1 METPFR
7 ARGRTAD
14 VRRYSTGSWFALSG
28 EGAVALLPPSAGVA
42 SLQVLSGAL
51 NEGGIGAFIEALAL
65 ATGNS
70 VTSLPDFG
78 VAVIQADGMRV
89 AVRGSVS
96 ASDSGTDAPPLSGAG
111 VTGWAEVVWPSDAD
125 VALTASGAAGDGAAL
140 DLWVGTGVVLASAV
154 WINATGMSTQPHAVK
169 TSVATSQ
176 IRAVAPEQ
184 ALSTLAAAPLPPL
197 PPLPPPLL
205 PPPPLPPLPPPLP
218 LPAAA
223 VDPAAAVGAVPADAG
238 DTLAAPVDEAD
249 VDDNEFGIWGS
260 TVAGVP
266 PRAPLIDA
274 VPDPADLPAALTLPE
289 PTSAPQAQSS
299 EQAQPASPM
308 VELAGPFGDHDG
320 ATISVAA
327 LREMQANSAPPSF
340 ASVED
345 LARERRGR
353 AVLSTGAV
361 VTLDRNIIVGR
372 TPKATRITGEM
383 PHLVA
388 VPSPQQDIS
397 RNHLEIRV
405 TDTVV
410 VAIDLDTTNGSVLH
424 RQGAEPMRLHPGEL
438 NVVVSHDVIDLGD
451 GVTITFEDLP

>member
-1 METPFR
+1 
-7 ARGRTAD
+7 
-14 VRRYSTGSWFALSG
+14 
-28 EGAVALLPPSAGVA
+28 
-42 SLQVLSGAL
+42 
-51 NEGGIGAFIEALAL
+51 
-65 ATGNS
+65 
-70 VTSLPDFG
+70 
-78 VAVIQADGMRV
+78 
-89 AVRGSVS
+89 
-96 ASDSGTDAPPLSGAG
+96 
-111 VTGWAEVVWPSDAD
+111 
-125 VALTASGAAGDGAAL
+125 
-140 DLWVGTGVVLASAV
+140 
-154 WINATGMSTQPHAVK
+154 
-169 TSVATSQ
+169 
-176 IRAVAPEQ
+176 
-184 ALSTLAAAPLPPL
+184 
-197 PPLPPPLL
+197 
-205 PPPPLPPLPPPLP
+205 
-218 LPAAA
+218 
-223 VDPAAAVGAVPADAG
+223 
-238 DTLAAPVDEAD
+238 
-249 VDDNEFGIWGS
+249 
-260 TVAGVP
+260 
-266 PRAPLIDA
+266 
-274 VPDPADLPAALTLPE
+274 
-289 PTSAPQAQSS
+289 
-299 EQAQPASPM
+299 M
-308 VELAGPFGDHDG
+308 VEPAGPFGDHDG